1 MDLQTTY
8 LGLRLDNP
16 LIVSACP
23 LTGNVASLQQL
34 RQAGAAAAVLPSMFE
49 EQIEHEELELAR
61 LLDLWSL
68 SSPESPDYFPQLDSY
83 NTGPSDYLDLIADAK
98 RQVDMPIIASLN
110 GATLRGW
117 IRYAGLIEQAG
128 ADALELN
135 VYQVPTDVEESSAS
149 IDEQIVQL
157 AARVQREL
165 KIPVAVKLGPFVS
178 SLPALARALA
188 EHGIGGLVL
197 FNRFLSPDVDLEQM
211 RFVPALELSTSVEL
225 RLALRWIAILR
236 DHVPCSL
243 AANGG
248 VHTVSDVIK
257 ALAVGANVVA
267 CASTLLKQGPPA
279 LGDLRSGLESWLQAH
294 EYTCVQQLIGSL
306 SMEKCPNPEGL
317 LRANYMRALTSYTP
331 SL

>member
-1 MDLQTTY
+1 MDLHTTY

-23 LTGNVASLQQL
+23 LTANVASLQQL

-83 NTGPSDYLDLIADAK
+83 NTGPSGYLDLIADAK

-110 GATLRGW
+110 GSTLRGW

-135 VYQVPTDVEESSAS
+135 VYQVPTDVEVSSAA

-157 AARVQREL
+157 VARVQREL

-188 EHGIGGLVL
+188 EQGIGGLVL

-211 RFVPALELSTSVEL
+211 RFVPALELSTSAEL

-236 DHVPCSL
+236 DHVQCSL

-248 VHTVSDVIK
+248 VHTFNDVIK
-257 ALAVGANVVA
+257 ALAVGANAVA
-267 CASTLLKQGPPA
+267 CASTLLKQGPTA
-279 LGDLRSGLESWLQAH
+279 LCDLRSGLESWLQAH
-294 EYTCVQQLIGSL
+294 EYTSVEQLIGSL